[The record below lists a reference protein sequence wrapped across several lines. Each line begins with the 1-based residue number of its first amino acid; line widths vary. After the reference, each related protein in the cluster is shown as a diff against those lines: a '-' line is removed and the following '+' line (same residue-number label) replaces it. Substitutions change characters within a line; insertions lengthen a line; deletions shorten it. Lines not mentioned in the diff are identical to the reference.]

1 MGYIIQLLPKN
12 KITKFCLFDAKY
24 IYPEDVNKSI
34 LEYDL
39 WLLDEVTNLHRKYPD
54 LMKNYVFDRVLYWKL
69 TVCHNVKIQ
78 RNREWFKE
86 KYPLYKDL
94 WDRIILYRSNKKE
107 LNKFIT
113 NYNKNKKNKVVVED
127 NESKFIDTES
137 DNEESIDDK
146 PDKSKLF
153 VDSDE
158 SV

>member
-1 MGYIIQLLPKN
+1 
-12 KITKFCLFDAKY
+12 
-24 IYPEDVNKSI
+24 
-34 LEYDL
+34 
-39 WLLDEVTNLHRKYPD
+39 
-54 LMKNYVFDRVLYWKL
+54 MKNYVFDRVLYWKL
-69 TVCHNVKIQ
+69 NVCHNVKIQ

-86 KYPLYKDL
+86 KYPLYKQL

-137 DNEESIDDK
+137 DNEESVDDK